1 MGFHGPSVA
10 VRPAVGQV
18 SIADVELAGE
28 AIVLAHHLI
37 QAVAA
42 VVREGS
48 FEAAARALGVTPS
61 AVSQRVKLIEE
72 RLGSVLVV
80 RGQPCTAT
88 ETGARLCRHAEL
100 MGALEAELHRDLPQ
114 LAQAGMAPGSA
125 TLRVAVNADSLG
137 TWFVGAMARFARV
150 DPTLLELAVDNED
163 HTADALRRGRVL
175 GAVTSIASPVQ
186 GCRSRR
192 LGALRYVATASP
204 DFRAR
209 HFAGGLGADAFARAP
224 CLRFDGRDELQ
235 SQWVRR
241 LLRRDVP
248 LPAHRVPT
256 TQGSVDAALA
266 GVGWSMHPRGLVG
279 AHLEAGRLVELVP
292 GLAIDVALYW
302 QSARLPV
309 PALERLGRAVV
320 ETAAEAL
327 V

>member
-1 MGFHGPSVA
+1 M
-10 VRPAVGQV
+10 
-18 SIADVELAGE
+18 ID
-28 AIVLAHHLI
+28 HHLI

-48 FEAAARALGVTPS
+48 FEAAARSLRVTPS
-61 AVSQRVKLIEE
+61 AISQRVKLIEE

-100 MGALEAELHRDLPQ
+100 MGALEAELHRELPQ
-114 LAQAGMAPGSA
+114 LAQAGMASGPAS
-125 TLRVAVNADSLG
+125 LRVAVNADSLG
-137 TWFVGAMARFARV
+137 TWFVGAMARFGRE

-192 LGALRYVATASP
+192 LGALRYLATASP
-204 DFRAR
+204 
-209 HFAGGLGADAFARAP
+209 AFVGRFLVSGITAEAMARAP
-224 CLRFDGRDELQ
+224 SFKFDGRDELQ
-235 SQWVRR
+235 SRWVRR
-241 LLRRDVP
+241 LLRREVA
-248 LPAHRVPT
+248 LPAHRMPS
-256 TQGSVDAALA
+256 TQASVDAALA
-266 GVGWSMHPRGLVG
+266 GVGWGMHPECLVRE
-279 AHLEAGRLVELVP
+279 HLRAGRLVELAGGSP
-292 GLAIDVALYW
+292 IDVALYW

-320 ETAAEAL
+320 ATAAEAL

>member
-1 MGFHGPSVA
+1 M
-10 VRPAVGQV
+10 
-18 SIADVELAGE
+18 ID
-28 AIVLAHHLI
+28 HHLI
-37 QAVAA
+37 HAVAA

-48 FEAAARALGVTPS
+48 FEAAARALKVTPS
-61 AVSQRVKLIEE
+61 AISQRVKLIEE

-100 MGALEAELHRDLPQ
+100 MGALEAELHRELPQ
-114 LAQAGMAPGSA
+114 LAQAGMAPGPAS
-125 TLRVAVNADSLG
+125 LRVAVNADSLG
-137 TWFVGAMARFARV
+137 TWFVGAMARFGREDA
-150 DPTLLELAVDNED
+150 TLLELAVDNED

-204 DFRAR
+204 AFVRR
-209 HFAGGLGADAFARAP
+209 FLADGVTVDAMARAP
-224 CLRFDGRDELQ
+224 SIRFDGRDDMQ

-241 LLRRDVP
+241 LLRRDVS
-248 LPAHRVPT
+248 LPAHRMPS
-256 TQGSVDAALA
+256 TQATVDAALA
-266 GVGWSMHPRGLVG
+266 GVGWSMHPECLVRE
-279 AHLEAGRLVELVP
+279 HLRAARLVELAA
-292 GLAIDVALYW
+292 GQAIDVALYW

-309 PALERLGRAVV
+309 PALERLGRAVMA
-320 ETAAEAL
+320 TAAEAL

>member
-1 MGFHGPSVA
+1 M
-10 VRPAVGQV
+10 
-18 SIADVELAGE
+18 ID
-28 AIVLAHHLI
+28 HHLI

-48 FEAAARALGVTPS
+48 FEAAARALKVTPS
-61 AVSQRVKLIEE
+61 AISQRVKLIEE

-100 MGALEAELHRDLPQ
+100 MGALEAELHRELPQ
-114 LAQAGMAPGSA
+114 LAQAGMVPGPAS
-125 TLRVAVNADSLG
+125 LRVAVNADSLG
-137 TWFVGAMARFARV
+137 TWFVGAMARFGREDA
-150 DPTLLELAVDNED
+150 TLLELAVDNED

-204 DFRAR
+204 AFVRRFLAE
-209 HFAGGLGADAFARAP
+209 GVTVDAMARAP
-224 CLRFDGRDELQ
+224 SIKFDGRDDMQ

-241 LLRRDVP
+241 LLRRDVT
-248 LPAHRVPT
+248 LPAHRMPS
-256 TQGSVDAALA
+256 TQATVDAAVA
-266 GVGWSMHPRGLVG
+266 GVGWSMHPECLVRD
-279 AHLEAGRLVELVP
+279 HLRAGRLVELAA
-292 GLAIDVALYW
+292 GQATNVALYW

-320 ETAAEAL
+320 AAAAEAL

>member
-1 MGFHGPSVA
+1 M
-10 VRPAVGQV
+10 
-18 SIADVELAGE
+18 ID
-28 AIVLAHHLI
+28 HHLI

-48 FEAAARALGVTPS
+48 FEAAARSLKVTPS
-61 AVSQRVKLIEE
+61 AISQRVKLIEE

-100 MGALEAELHRDLPQ
+100 MGALEAELHRELPQ
-114 LAQAGMAPGSA
+114 LAQAGMRAGPAS
-125 TLRVAVNADSLG
+125 LRVAVNADSLG
-137 TWFVGAMARFARV
+137 TWFVGALARFGREDA
-150 DPTLLELAVDNED
+150 TLLELAVDNED

-204 DFRAR
+204 AFVDRFLA
-209 HFAGGLGADAFARAP
+209 AGITAEAMARAP
-224 CLRFDGRDELQ
+224 SFKFDGRDELQ

-241 LLRRDVP
+241 LLRREVA
-248 LPAHRVPT
+248 LPAHRLPS
-256 TQGSVDAALA
+256 TQASVDAALA
-266 GVGWSMHPRGLVG
+266 GVGWGMHPECLVRE
-279 AHLEAGRLVELVP
+279 HLRSGRLVELAGGSP
-292 GLAIDVALYW
+292 IDVALYW

-320 ETAAEAL
+320 ATAAEAL
-327 V
+327 A

>member
-1 MGFHGPSVA
+1 M
-10 VRPAVGQV
+10 
-18 SIADVELAGE
+18 I
-28 AIVLAHHLI
+28 AHHLI

-48 FEAAARALGVTPS
+48 FEAAARALKVTPS
-61 AVSQRVKLIEE
+61 AISQRVKLIEE
-72 RLGSVLVV
+72 RLGAVLVV

-100 MGALEAELHRDLPQ
+100 MGALEAELHRELPQ
-114 LAQAGMAPGSA
+114 LAQAGMVPGPA

-137 TWFVGAMARFARV
+137 TWFVGAMARFGREDA
-150 DPTLLELAVDNED
+150 TLLELAVDNED

-204 DFRAR
+204 DFVRR
-209 HFAGGLGADAFARAP
+209 FLADGITVDAMARAP
-224 CLRFDGRDELQ
+224 SIKFDGRDDMQ

-241 LLRRDVP
+241 LLRREVP
-248 LPAHRVPT
+248 LPAHRLPS
-256 TQGSVDAALA
+256 TQATVDAALA
-266 GVGWSMHPRGLVG
+266 GVGWSMHPECLARE
-279 AHLEAGRLVELVP
+279 HLRAGRLVELAA
-292 GLAIDVALYW
+292 GQATDVALYW

-309 PALERLGRAVV
+309 PALERLGKAVMA
-320 ETAAEAL
+320 TAAEAL